1 MMDGIGEQLRT
12 ALGDAYRVE
21 RELGG
26 GGMSRVFVA
35 EDLALGRQVVVKV
48 LPPETANVVDVDR
61 FKREIQVAARLQQPF
76 IVPLLTAG
84 TSGGLLYYTMPMVEG
99 ESLQARL
106 SRLKQLPVGHVVRI
120 LRDVLAALSYAH
132 KHGIVHR
139 DIKPANVLLSDE
151 RAMVSDFGIAKA
163 LGAATGGGSLTAT
176 GLAIGT
182 PAYMA
187 PEQAAGDATVDHRAD
202 LYAVGVM
209 AYEMLAGVAPF
220 PGASAALV
228 MARQIREPA
237 EPVTNHR
244 PNVPPDLADLVHRL
258 LEKMAADRPQSA
270 DEVLSALEEVA
281 VNRSDTTPKRIPN
294 TAATS
299 DAIARLPRRWL
310 TVGLLALS
318 VFGVAVATY
327 RARQPAS
334 IRNPLP
340 PAAATASAESLSSLA
355 VLPFVNESP
364 DSALAYFADGMTD
377 ELITALS
384 GVAGLSVMSRSSV
397 FALKGTV
404 LGPAR
409 IGDTLHVTYLL
420 EGSVRR
426 AGDRLRMTATLLRA
440 RDGTTRWSATF
451 AGDLKDVFAV
461 QDSIA
466 RAVVDSLRIRIGPE
480 GIQRIVSR
488 PTTSTE
494 AYDLYLR
501 ALKLFNARRELE
513 TSAHLVQQALD
524 QDSLFAAAHALLA
537 SDYLTLAN
545 DGAREDLWPL
555 ARAHATRAIAL
566 DSNSAEGHAAL
577 ASVTMVVDHDWK
589 EAMQHYERAIVLRPS
604 YAQARDWHA
613 LLLAFRGHREEATLE
628 NAMARTN
635 DPLSRIMVL
644 HGAWIKV
651 LGRQLD
657 SAATLLSLAIA
668 MSGDRDAFTRNY
680 LGYVYTLQGRFR
692 DGIAQRRRALA
703 LEGAD
708 TVDRTGLAMSLAR
721 AGQLAEA
728 QRIATEMRAHAADD
742 GQISMRGLAL
752 LELAL
757 GDTTGALRW
766 LSQGANRHSLAI
778 LDVGVSPDFDGLRA
792 QPTFKQI
799 LRTLRLAP

>member
-1 MMDGIGEQLRT
+1 MDGVGEQLRT
-12 ALGDAYRVE
+12 ALGAAYRIE

-26 GGMSRVFVA
+26 GGMARVFVA
-35 EDLALGRQVVVKV
+35 EDLALGRQVAVKV
-48 LPPETANVVDVDR
+48 LPPETADVIDVDR

-84 TSGGLLYYTMPMVEG
+84 TSGGLLYYTMPMIEG
-99 ESLQARL
+99 EPLHARL
-106 SRLKQLPVGHVVRI
+106 SRVKQLPVGDVVRI

-151 RAMVSDFGIAKA
+151 HAMVSDFGIAKA
-163 LGAATGGGSLTAT
+163 LGAATEGGSLTAT

-187 PEQAAGDATVDHRAD
+187 PEQAAGDTVDHRAD

-209 AYEMLAGVAPF
+209 AYEMLAGVPPF
-220 PGASAALV
+220 PAASAALV

-244 PNVPPDLADLVHRL
+244 PNVPAELAELVHRL
-258 LEKMAADRPQSA
+258 LHKIPADRPQSA
-270 DEVLSALEEVA
+270 DEVLTALEEVA
-281 VNRSDTTPKRIPN
+281 VNRGDSTAKRVLRHVPTSDTTSGLHRPRIPVVM
-294 TAATS
+294 
-299 DAIARLPRRWL
+299 L
-310 TVGLLALS
+310 VVS
-318 VFGVAVATY
+318 VVAVALTTY
-327 RARQPAS
+327 FVRGRLSTGNARPPVGTTAAS
-334 IRNPLP
+334 
-340 PAAATASAESLSSLA
+340 ESLSSLA

-384 GVAGLSVMSRSSV
+384 GVAGLTVMSRSSV
-397 FALKGTV
+397 FALKGKA
-404 LGPAR
+404 LDPAR

-420 EGSVRR
+420 EASVRR
-426 AGDRLRMTATLLRA
+426 AGDKLRMRATLLRA
-440 RDGTTRWSATF
+440 RDGRTRWSGTF

-466 RAVVDSLRIRIGPE
+466 QAVVDSLRVRIGPE

-488 PTTSTE
+488 SHTSPE

-501 ALKLFNARRELE
+501 ALKLFNARTDLE
-513 TSAHLVQQALD
+513 NSAHLLQQAVG

-537 SDYLTLAN
+537 DDYLTLAN
-545 DGAREDLWPL
+545 DGPREDLWPL
-555 ARAHATRAIAL
+555 ARAHATRATAL

-577 ASVTMVVDHDWK
+577 ASVIWVVDRDWNQ
-589 EAMQHYERAIVLRPS
+589 ATRHYERAIALRPS

-613 LLLAFRGHREEATLE
+613 LLLAFRGHREEAALE
-628 NAMARTN
+628 NTMARTL
-635 DPLSRIMVL
+635 DPLSQIMVV
-644 HGAWIKV
+644 HGAWIRV

-657 SAATLLSLAIA
+657 SAATLLRLGIA
-668 MSGDRDAFTRNY
+668 MSGDSDAFTRDY
-680 LGYVYTLQGRFR
+680 LGYVYTLQGRFQ

-728 QRIATEMRAHAADD
+728 QRIATEMRGHAHDD

-752 LELAL
+752 VDLAL

-766 LSQGANRHSLAI
+766 LSRDANRHTLAI
-778 LDVGVSPDFDGLRA
+778 LDVGESPDFDGLHA
-792 QPTFKQI
+792 QPAFSQI
-799 LRTLRLAP
+799 LRTLRLTP